1 MRSHSRGD
9 RRNFSCKSPPLK
21 QKQVY
26 YTRRETFSPVWG
38 LLSMQN
44 SITQLYK
51 SSLVLLTDFYQLT
64 MAYGYWKAGIHER
77 EAIFYYSFR
86 QAPFNGRYVICAGL
100 GTFID
105 YLLNFQFT
113 KDDIDYLAGLT
124 DTQGQ
129 RLFDA
134 DFLSYLQ
141 QVKFCCDIHA
151 VEEGTVV
158 FPQEPLI
165 RVKGPLLQCQLLESI
180 LLNIINF
187 QSLIAT
193 SAARLLQATRGE
205 PVLEFGLRRAQGFDG
220 ALMASRAAYIGG
232 CTATSNVLAG
242 KLLGIPVR
250 GTHAHSWVL
259 CFANEL
265 EAFRT
270 YAQTFPDR
278 CIFLVDT
285 YNTLKGVKNAI
296 KIAEEL
302 KPNGFKLA
310 GIRLDSGD
318 LAYLSQR
325 ARKLL
330 DAAGYTDAVIV
341 GSNDLD
347 PLVITSLKEQGACI
361 NVWGV
366 GTHLITAY
374 EQPAL
379 EGIYKLSAIKSA
391 EGVWENKVKLSEQT
405 IKISTPGI
413 LSVRRF
419 YADKVG
425 GSAMADAIYDQRLDI
440 SEEKITIIDPVDPTK
455 RRIISAKTPHRD
467 LLSTIFN
474 QGTLVYKKP
483 TLKSSQEKTH
493 QELQQFHESIRRLLN
508 PHAYPVGLEEKLYDL
523 KLQLILKAKD
533 SANR

>member
-1 MRSHSRGD
+1 
-9 RRNFSCKSPPLK
+9 
-21 QKQVY
+21 
-26 YTRRETFSPVWG
+26 
-38 LLSMQN
+38 MQN
-44 SITQLYK
+44 ALAQLYR

-77 EAIFYYSFR
+77 EAVFYHSFR
-86 QAPFNGRYVICAGL
+86 QAPFNGRYTICAGL

-113 KDDIDYLAGLT
+113 KDDINYLAGLT
-124 DTQGQ
+124 DTKGKA
-129 RLFDA
+129 LFHA
-134 DFLSYLQ
+134 DFLEYLQ
-141 QVKFCCDIHA
+141 QIKFSCDIDA

-242 KLLGIPVR
+242 KLLNIPVR

-259 CFANEL
+259 SFANEL
-265 EAFRT
+265 EAFRV

-285 YNTLKGVKNAI
+285 YNTLEGVKNVI
-296 KIAEEL
+296 KISEEL

-318 LAYLSQR
+318 LAYLSQQ

-330 DAAGYTDAVIV
+330 DAAGYHDAVIV
-341 GSNDLD
+341 GSNDLN
-347 PLVITSLKEQGACI
+347 PLVISSLKEQGASI

-379 EGIYKLSAIKSA
+379 EGVYKLSAIKSA
-391 EGVWENKVKLSEQT
+391 EGIWENKLKLSEQT

-413 LSVRRF
+413 LSVRR
-419 YADKVG
+419 YYTDRVD
-425 GSAMADAIYDQRLDI
+425 GSAMADAIYDERLGI
-440 SEEKITIIDPVDPTK
+440 SEENITIIDPIDPTK
-455 RRIISAKTPHRD
+455 RRIIPAGTLHRD
-467 LLSTIFN
+467 LLTPIFRL
-474 QGTLVYKKP
+474 GKLIYKRP
-483 TLKSSQEKTH
+483 LLKSSQEKTH
-493 QELQQFHESIRRLLN
+493 RELQQFHESIRRLLN
-508 PHAYPVGLEEKLYDL
+508 PHAYPVGLEENLYNL
-523 KLQLILKAKD
+523 KLKLILKAKTAL
-533 SANR
+533 SK

>member
-1 MRSHSRGD
+1 
-9 RRNFSCKSPPLK
+9 
-21 QKQVY
+21 
-26 YTRRETFSPVWG
+26 
-38 LLSMQN
+38 MQN

-51 SSLVLLTDFYQLT
+51 SSLILLTDFYQLT

-77 EAIFYYSFR
+77 DAVFYHSFR
-86 QAPFNGRYVICAGL
+86 QAPFNGRYAICAGL
-100 GTFID
+100 GTLID

-113 KDDIDYLAGLT
+113 QDDIDYLAGLT
-124 DTQGQ
+124 DTQGKL
-129 RLFDA
+129 LFSA
-134 DFLSYLQ
+134 DFLQYLQ
-141 QVKFCCDIHA
+141 QIKFCCDIDA

-180 LLNIINF
+180 LLNIVNF

-259 CFANEL
+259 SFANEL
-265 EAFRT
+265 EAFRA
-270 YAQTFPDR
+270 YAETFPDR

-285 YNTLKGVKNAI
+285 YNTLDGVKNAI

-310 GIRLDSGD
+310 GVRLDSGD
-318 LAYLSQR
+318 LAYLSQQ

-330 DAAGYTDAVIV
+330 DSAGYQDAVIV
-341 GSNDLD
+341 GSNDLN
-347 PLVITSLKEQGACI
+347 PSVITSLKEQGASI

-379 EGIYKLSAIKSA
+379 EGVYKLSAIKSA
-391 EGVWENKVKLSEQT
+391 AGIWENKLKLSEQT
-405 IKISTPGI
+405 LKISTPGT
-413 LSVRRF
+413 LSVRRY
-419 YADKVG
+419 YADKVNG
-425 GSAMADAIYDQRLDI
+425 WAMADAIYDERLGI
-440 SEEKITIIDPVDPTK
+440 SEKNITIIDPVDPTK
-455 RRIISAKTPHRD
+455 RRTIPATTPHRD
-467 LLSTIFN
+467 LLTAIFR
-474 QGTLVYKKP
+474 QGELVYTVP
-483 TLKSSQEKTH
+483 SLKSSQEKTH
-493 QELQQFHESIRRLLN
+493 YELQQFHESIRRLLN
-508 PHAYPVGLEEKLYDL
+508 PHAYPVGLEENLYNL
-523 KLQLILKAKD
+523 KLALILKAK
-533 SANR
+533 SSVR

>member
-1 MRSHSRGD
+1 
-9 RRNFSCKSPPLK
+9 
-21 QKQVY
+21 
-26 YTRRETFSPVWG
+26 
-38 LLSMQN
+38 MQN
-44 SITQLYK
+44 SLTQLYK

-64 MAYGYWKAGIHER
+64 MAYGYWKAAIHER
-77 EAIFYYSFR
+77 EAVFYHSFR
-86 QAPFNGRYVICAGL
+86 KAPFNGGYTICAGL
-100 GTFID
+100 GTLID
-105 YLLNFQFT
+105 YLLNFTFT
-113 KDDIDYLAGLT
+113 KDDLDYLARLT
-124 DTQGQ
+124 DTQGKL
-129 RLFDA
+129 LFHA
-134 DFLSYLQ
+134 DFLQYLQ
-141 QVKFCCDIHA
+141 DLKFCCDIDA
-151 VEEGTVV
+151 IEEGTVV

-165 RVKGPLLQCQLLESI
+165 RIKGPLLQCQLLESI

-232 CTATSNVLAG
+232 CAATSNVLAG

-265 EAFRT
+265 EAFRA

-285 YNTLKGVKNAI
+285 YNTLEGVKNAI
-296 KIAEEL
+296 KIAKEL

-318 LAYLSQR
+318 LAYLSRR

-341 GSNDLD
+341 GSNDLN
-347 PLVITSLKEQGACI
+347 PLVITSLKEQGASI

-379 EGIYKLSAIKSA
+379 EGVYKLSAIKSA
-391 EGVWENKVKLSEQT
+391 AGRWENKVKLSEQT

-413 LSVRRF
+413 LSVRR
-419 YADKVG
+419 YYTDKVNG
-425 GSAMADAIYDQRLDI
+425 LAMADAIYDERLGI
-440 SEEKITIIDPVDPTK
+440 SEENITIIDPVDPTK
-455 RRIISAKTPHRD
+455 RRSIPATTPHRD
-467 LLSTIFN
+467 LLSAIFR
-474 QGTLVYKKP
+474 QGKLVYKRP
-483 TLKSSQEKTH
+483 TLKSSQEKTYY
-493 QELQQFHESIRRLLN
+493 ELQQFHESIRRLLN
-508 PHAYPVGLEEKLYDL
+508 PHAYPVGLEENLYHL
-523 KLQLILKAKD
+523 KLQLILKAKA
-533 SANR
+533 SVHG

>member
-1 MRSHSRGD
+1 
-9 RRNFSCKSPPLK
+9 
-21 QKQVY
+21 
-26 YTRRETFSPVWG
+26 
-38 LLSMQN
+38 MQN
-44 SITQLYK
+44 SLTQLYK

-77 EAIFYYSFR
+77 ETVFYHSVR
-86 QAPFNGRYVICAGL
+86 HAPFNGRYVICAGL
-100 GTFID
+100 GTLID

-113 KDDIDYLAGLT
+113 QDDIDYLSRLT
-124 DTQGQ
+124 DTQGNE
-129 RLFDA
+129 LFHA
-134 DFLSYLQ
+134 DFLQYLHQ
-141 QVKFCCDIHA
+141 ITFSCDIDA

-158 FPQEPLI
+158 FSHEPLI

-232 CTATSNVLAG
+232 CCATSNVLAG
-242 KLLGIPVR
+242 KLLNIPVR

-259 CFANEL
+259 SFANEL

-270 YAQTFPDR
+270 YAQIFPDH

-285 YNTLKGVKNAI
+285 YNTLEGVKNAI
-296 KIAEEL
+296 KIAKEL

-318 LAYLSQR
+318 LAYLSQQ
-325 ARKLL
+325 ARQLL
-330 DAAGYTDAVIV
+330 DAAGYHDAVIV
-341 GSNDLD
+341 GSNDLN
-347 PLVITSLKEQGACI
+347 PLVIASLKEQGANI

-379 EGIYKLSAIKSA
+379 EGVYKLSAIKSA
-391 EGVWENKVKLSEQT
+391 AGIWENKLKLSEQT
-405 IKISTPGI
+405 IKVSTPGI
-413 LSVRRF
+413 LSVRR
-419 YADKVG
+419 YYTDKVDG
-425 GSAMADAIYDQRLDI
+425 LAMADVIYDERLGI
-440 SEEKITIIDPVDPTK
+440 SEKNITIIDPIDPTK
-455 RRIISAKTPHRD
+455 RRTISTAAPHRD
-467 LLSTIFN
+467 LLTPIFRLGN
-474 QGTLVYKKP
+474 LLYRRP
-483 TLKSSQEKTH
+483 SLKSSQEKTH
-493 QELQQFHESIRRLLN
+493 QELLQFHESIRRLLN
-508 PHAYPVGLEEKLYDL
+508 PHAYPVGLEEKLYHL
-523 KLQLILKAKD
+523 KLKLILKTKAWINK
-533 SANR
+533 

>member
-1 MRSHSRGD
+1 
-9 RRNFSCKSPPLK
+9 
-21 QKQVY
+21 
-26 YTRRETFSPVWG
+26 
-38 LLSMQN
+38 MQN
-44 SITQLYK
+44 SLTQLYR

-77 EAIFYYSFR
+77 EAVFYHSFR

-100 GTFID
+100 GTLID
-105 YLLNFQFT
+105 YLLNFKFT
-113 KDDIDYLAGLT
+113 KDDIDYLARLV
-124 DTQGQ
+124 DTQGKA
-129 RLFDA
+129 LFQA
-134 DFLSYLQ
+134 DFLQHLQ
-141 QVKFCCDIHA
+141 QLTFSCDIDA
-151 VEEGTVV
+151 VPEGTVV

-180 LLNIINF
+180 LLNIVNF

-193 SAARLLQATRGE
+193 SASRLLQATRGE

-232 CTATSNVLAG
+232 CSATSNVLAG
-242 KLLGIPVR
+242 KLFGIPVR

-259 CFANEL
+259 SFANEL
-265 EAFRT
+265 EAFRA
-270 YAQTFPDR
+270 YAHTFPDR

-285 YNTLKGVKNAI
+285 YNTLEGVKNAI

-318 LAYLSQR
+318 LAYLSRQ
-325 ARKLL
+325 ARQLL
-330 DAAGYTDAVIV
+330 DAAGYHDAVIV
-341 GSNDLD
+341 GSNDLN
-347 PLVITSLKEQGACI
+347 PMVITSLKEQGASI

-379 EGIYKLSAIKSA
+379 EGVYKLSAIKSA
-391 EGVWENKVKLSEQT
+391 AGVWESKLKLSEQT

-413 LSVRRF
+413 LSVRRY
-419 YADKVG
+419 YAEKVNG
-425 GSAMADAIYDQRLDI
+425 LAIADVIYDESLGI
-440 SEEKITIIDPVDPTK
+440 SEQSITIMDPMDPTK
-455 RRIISAKTPHRD
+455 RRTISPTAPYRD
-467 LLSTIFN
+467 LLMPIFR
-474 QGTLVYKKP
+474 QGDFIYKRQS
-483 TLKSSQEKTH
+483 LKSSQEKTL

-508 PHAYPVGLEEKLYDL
+508 PHTYPVGLEEKLYHL
-523 KLQLILKAKD
+523 KLKLILKAKHL
-533 SANR
+533 

>member
-1 MRSHSRGD
+1 
-9 RRNFSCKSPPLK
+9 
-21 QKQVY
+21 
-26 YTRRETFSPVWG
+26 
-38 LLSMQN
+38 MQN
-44 SITQLYK
+44 SLTQLYK

-77 EAIFYYSFR
+77 EAVFYHSFR
-86 QAPFNGRYVICAGL
+86 QAPFKGRYAICAGL
-100 GTFID
+100 GTLID

-113 KDDIDYLAGLT
+113 KDDISYLKGLT
-124 DTQGQ
+124 DTQGKT
-129 RLFDA
+129 LFHT
-134 DFLSYLQ
+134 DFLQYLQ
-141 QVKFCCDIHA
+141 QITFNCDIDA
-151 VEEGTVV
+151 VAEGTVV

-232 CTATSNVLAG
+232 CSATSNVLAG

-259 CFANEL
+259 SFANEL
-265 EAFRT
+265 EAFRA
-270 YAQTFPDR
+270 YAHTFPDR

-285 YNTLKGVKNAI
+285 YNTLEGVKNAI

-318 LAYLSQR
+318 LAYLSQQ
-325 ARKLL
+325 ARQLL
-330 DAAGYTDAVIV
+330 DAAGYPEAVIV
-341 GSNDLD
+341 GSNDLN
-347 PLVITSLKEQGACI
+347 PSVITSLKEQGASI

-379 EGIYKLSAIKSA
+379 EGIYKLSAIKSVA
-391 EGVWENKVKLSEQT
+391 GIWENKLKLSEQT

-413 LSVRRF
+413 LSVRR
-419 YADKVG
+419 YYTDKVDG
-425 GSAMADAIYDQRLDI
+425 LAMADVIYDETLGIAEQN
-440 SEEKITIIDPVDPTK
+440 ITIIDPIDPTK
-455 RRIISAKTPHRD
+455 RRTISTTSPHRD
-467 LLSTIFN
+467 LLAPIFR
-474 QGTLVYKKP
+474 QGNLVYKRP
-483 TLKSSQEKTH
+483 SLKSSQEKT
-493 QELQQFHESIRRLLN
+493 QQQLLQFHESIRRLLN
-508 PHAYPVGLEEKLYDL
+508 PHAYPVGLEEKLYHL
-523 KLQLILKAKD
+523 KLKLILKAKA
-533 SANR
+533 SVNK

>member
-1 MRSHSRGD
+1 
-9 RRNFSCKSPPLK
+9 
-21 QKQVY
+21 
-26 YTRRETFSPVWG
+26 
-38 LLSMQN
+38 MQN
-44 SITQLYK
+44 SLTQLYK

-77 EAIFYYSFR
+77 EAIFYHSFR
-86 QAPFNGRYVICAGL
+86 KAPFNSRYAICAGL
-100 GTFID
+100 GTLID
-105 YLLNFQFT
+105 YLVNFQFT
-113 KDDIDYLAGLT
+113 EEDIHYLAGLT
-124 DTQGQ
+124 DTQAKP
-129 RLFDA
+129 LFSTE
-134 DFLSYLQ
+134 FLVYLRQ
-141 QVKFCCDIHA
+141 IKFSCDIHA

-158 FPQEPLI
+158 FAQEPLI
-165 RVKGPLLQCQLLESI
+165 RVRGPLLQCQLLESI
-180 LLNIINF
+180 LLNVINF

-232 CTATSNVLAG
+232 CSATSNVLAG

-270 YAQTFPDR
+270 YAEIFPEG

-285 YNTLKGVKNAI
+285 YNTLEGVKSAI
-296 KIAEEL
+296 KVANEL

-325 ARKLL
+325 ARQLL
-330 DAAGYTDAVIV
+330 DAAGYTDAAIV

-347 PLVITSLKEQGACI
+347 PLVIASLKEQGARI

-391 EGVWENKVKLSEQT
+391 AGIWQNKVKLSEQA

-413 LSVRRF
+413 LSVRR
-419 YADKVG
+419 YYSDKVN
-425 GSAMADAIYDQRLDI
+425 GSAMADAIYDERLDLSKKTI
-440 SEEKITIIDPVDPTK
+440 RIIDPADPTK
-455 RRIISAKTPHRD
+455 RRTIPQKTPHRD
-467 LLSTIFN
+467 LLLPIFN
-474 QGTLVYKKP
+474 RGQLVYKRP
-483 TLKSSQEKTH
+483 TLKSSREKTC

-508 PHAYPVGLEEKLYDL
+508 PHAYPVGLEENLYDL
-523 KLQLILKAKD
+523 KLQLILKAKE
-533 SANR
+533 STGG

>member
-1 MRSHSRGD
+1 MENALVS
-9 RRNFSCKSPPLK
+9 
-21 QKQVY
+21 
-26 YTRRETFSPVWG
+26 
-38 LLSMQN
+38 
-44 SITQLYK
+44 LYK
-51 SSLVLLTDFYQLT
+51 SSLILLTDFYQLT

-77 EAIFYYSFR
+77 ETVFYHNFR
-86 QAPFNGRYVICAGL
+86 QAPFNGRYTICAGL
-100 GTFID
+100 GTLID

-124 DTQGQ
+124 DTQGKVLFPTDFLNYLQ
-129 RLFDA
+129 RLRFA
-134 DFLSYLQ
+134 
-141 QVKFCCDIHA
+141 CDIDA
-151 VEEGTVV
+151 IEEGTVV
-158 FPQEPLI
+158 FPQEPLV

-193 SAARLLQATRGE
+193 SAARLLQASRGE
-205 PVLEFGLRRAQGFDG
+205 PIFEFGLRRAQGFDG

-232 CTATSNVLAG
+232 CSATSNVLAG
-242 KLLGIPVR
+242 KLLGIPLR

-259 CFANEL
+259 CFENEL
-265 EAFRT
+265 AAFRA

-285 YNTLKGVKNAI
+285 YNTIKGVKNAI

-302 KPNGFKLA
+302 KPEGFKLA

-318 LAYLSQR
+318 LAYLSQQ

-330 DAAGYTDAVIV
+330 DAAGYHDALIV
-341 GSNDLD
+341 GSNDLN
-347 PLVITSLKEQGACI
+347 PLVITSLKEQGASI

-379 EGIYKLSAIKSA
+379 EGVYKLSAIKSA
-391 EGVWENKVKLSEQT
+391 QGAWENKVKLSEQT

-413 LSVRRF
+413 LSVRRY
-419 YADKVG
+419 YADKVD
-425 GSAMADAIYDQRLDI
+425 GSAMADAIYEERLGI
-440 SEEKITIIDPVDPTK
+440 SEDNITIIDPIDPTK
-455 RRIISAKTPHRD
+455 RRSISAAAPHRD
-467 LLSTIFN
+467 LLTPIFRR
-474 QGTLVYKKP
+474 GKLVYKVP
-483 TLKSSQEKTH
+483 SLKSSQEKTH

-508 PHAYPVGLEEKLYDL
+508 PHTYPVGLEEKLYHL
-523 KLQLILKAKD
+523 KLQLILKAKTSID
-533 SANR
+533 S

>member
-1 MRSHSRGD
+1 MHAAIQE
-9 RRNFSCKSPPLK
+9 KSKTALENPLYEK
-21 QKQVY
+21 KNS
-26 YTRRETFSPVWG
+26 YTLRLCWG
-38 LLSMQN
+38 LFFMQN
-44 SITQLYK
+44 SLAQLYK

-77 EAIFYYSFR
+77 EAVFYHSFR

-100 GTFID
+100 GTLIE

-124 DTQGQ
+124 NTQNQ
-129 RLFDA
+129 QLFPA
-134 DFLSYLQ
+134 DFLDYLQ
-141 QVKFCCDIHA
+141 QLRFSCDIDA
-151 VEEGTVV
+151 VAEGSVV
-158 FPQEPLI
+158 FPQEPLV

-193 SAARLLQATRGE
+193 SAARLLQASRGE
-205 PVLEFGLRRAQGFDG
+205 PILEFGLRRAQGFDG

-232 CTATSNVLAG
+232 CSATSNVLAG
-242 KLLGIPVR
+242 KLFGIPVR

-259 CFANEL
+259 CFASEL
-265 EAFRT
+265 EAFRA

-285 YNTLKGVKNAI
+285 YNSIEGVKNAI

-302 KPNGFKLA
+302 HPQGFKLA

-318 LAYLSQR
+318 LAYLSQA

-330 DAAGYTDAVIV
+330 DSAGFQDAVIV
-341 GSNDLD
+341 GSNDLN
-347 PLVITSLKEQGACI
+347 PSVIISLKEQGASI

-379 EGIYKLSAIKSA
+379 EGVYKLSAIKTA
-391 EGVWENKVKLSEQT
+391 QGEWENKVKLSEQT

-413 LSVRRF
+413 LSTRRF
-419 YADKVG
+419 YIDTVNG
-425 GSAMADAIYDQRLDI
+425 LAMADAIYDERLGL
-440 SEEKITIIDPVDPTK
+440 SETELTIIDPMDPTK
-455 RRIISAKTPHRD
+455 RRIIPSGTPSRE
-467 LLSTIFN
+467 LLTPIFR
-474 QGTLVYKKP
+474 QGKLIYKLP
-483 TLKSSQEKTH
+483 TLESSQHKT
-493 QELQQFHESIRRLLN
+493 QFELQQFHESIRRLLN
-508 PHAYPVGLEEKLYDL
+508 PHAYPVGLEEKLYNL
-523 KLQLILKAKD
+523 KLKLILKAK
-533 SANR
+533 SIK

>member
-1 MRSHSRGD
+1 
-9 RRNFSCKSPPLK
+9 
-21 QKQVY
+21 
-26 YTRRETFSPVWG
+26 
-38 LLSMQN
+38 MQN
-44 SITQLYK
+44 SLTQLYK

-64 MAYGYWKAGIHER
+64 MAYGYWKAGIHEH
-77 EAIFYYSFR
+77 EAVFYHSFR
-86 QAPFNGRYVICAGL
+86 QAPFNGRYTICTGL
-100 GTFID
+100 GTLID

-113 KDDIDYLAGLT
+113 KEDIDYLAGLT
-124 DTQGQ
+124 DAHGKL
-129 RLFDA
+129 LFNI
-134 DFLSYLQ
+134 DFLQYLQ
-141 QVKFCCDIHA
+141 EIKFSCDIDA
-151 VEEGTVV
+151 IEEGTVV

-232 CTATSNVLAG
+232 CSATSNVLAG
-242 KLLGIPVR
+242 KLFDIPIR
-250 GTHAHSWVL
+250 GTHAHSWIL
-259 CFANEL
+259 CFESEL
-265 EAFRT
+265 EAFRA

-285 YNTLKGVKNAI
+285 YNTIKGVKNAI

-302 KPNGFKLA
+302 KPEGFKLA

-318 LAYLSQR
+318 LAYLSQQ

-330 DAAGYTDAVIV
+330 DEAGYKDAVIV
-341 GSNDLD
+341 GSNDLN

-379 EGIYKLSAIKSA
+379 EGVYKLSAIKSA
-391 EGVWENKVKLSEQT
+391 EGLWENKLKLSEQT

-419 YADKVG
+419 YVDKLDG
-425 GSAMADAIYDQRLDI
+425 LAMADAIYDDRLGI
-440 SEEKITIIDPVDPTK
+440 SKDTITIIDPIDPTK
-455 RRIISAKTPHRD
+455 RCAISAATPHRD
-467 LLSTIFN
+467 LLSAIFR
-474 QGTLVYKKP
+474 QGKLVYSVP
-483 TLKSSQEKTH
+483 SLKSSQEKTH
-493 QELQQFHESIRRLLN
+493 QELQQFHESTRRLLN
-508 PHAYPVGLEEKLYDL
+508 PHAYPVGLEENLYDL
-523 KLQLILKAKD
+523 KLKLILKEKS
-533 SANR
+533 SAYS